1 MTAQDVKTF
10 CRTLGL
16 TAVGIASA
24 SLPIPPTQGD
34 ICPLASGRGVDAML
48 PAGYY
53 LYVGLSLLS
62 SSRIFAAIRIT
73 VIYPCTLTAMIIIQ
87 LYTLT

>member
-34 ICPLASGRGVDAML
+34 ICPLASGRGID
-48 PAGYY
+48 
-53 LYVGLSLLS
+53 
-62 SSRIFAAIRIT
+62 R
-73 VIYPCTLTAMIIIQ
+73 
-87 LYTLT
+87 

>member
-24 SLPIPPTQGD
+24 SLPIPPTQED
-34 ICPLASGRGVDAML
+34 ICPLASGRGIDRYDPCRLL
-48 PAGYY
+48 PLCRSIIVVLFPYFCGYPKT
-53 LYVGLSLLS
+53 G
-62 SSRIFAAIRIT
+62 
-73 VIYPCTLTAMIIIQ
+73 IYPCTLTVMIIIQ
-87 LYTLT
+87 LYILI